1 MSQLTLFDCPEATAP
16 IARLSDPITSQQ
28 SAAEIEPHVNTCEGR
43 MLAVLRKAK
52 SPLTAREAGREC
64 ERLNPDHEADTYRK
78 RISKMVRDGLAFE
91 AGERRCD
98 VSGKTVTTYAAKEH
112 R

>member
-1 MSQLTLFDCPEATAP
+1 MIQKTLAFDTPANISRRA
-16 IARLSDPITSQQ
+16 DPITSQK

-43 MLAVLRKAK
+43 MLAVLQKAK
-52 SPLTAREAGREC
+52 SPLTAREAGSEC

-78 RISKMVRDGLAFE
+78 RISKMVRDGLAIE

-98 VSGKTVTTYAAKEH
+98 VSGKTVTTYTAKE

>member
-1 MSQLTLFDCPEATAP
+1 MIQKTLNFDPPAK
-16 IARLSDPITSQQ
+16 LSRRTDKLTSQK
-28 SAAEIEPHVNTCEGR
+28 SAAETEPHINTCKGR

-52 SPLTAREAGREC
+52 APLTAREAGREC

-78 RISKMVRDGLAFE
+78 RISKMVRDGLAIE

-98 VSGKTVTTYAAKEH
+98 VSGKTVTTYTAKE
-112 R
+112 RI

>member
-1 MSQLTLFDCPEATAP
+1 MSQLTLFDAP
-16 IARLSDPITSQQ
+16 AKLSRKSDPITSQK
-28 SAAEIEPHVNTCEGR
+28 SAAETEPHVNTCEGR
-43 MLAVLRKAK
+43 MLAVLGNAK
-52 SPLTAREAGREC
+52 SPLTAREAGSEC

-98 VSGKTVTTYAAKEH
+98 VSGKTVTTYAAKE
-112 R
+112 RR

>member
-1 MSQLTLFDCPEATAP
+1 MIQKTLAFDIPTKLS
-16 IARLSDPITSQQ
+16 RKSDPITSQQ
-28 SAAEIEPHVNTCEGR
+28 SAAETEPHINTCEGR

-52 SPLTAREAGREC
+52 APLTGREAGREC

-78 RISKMVRDGLAFE
+78 RISKMVQDGLASE

-98 VSGKTVTTYAAKEH
+98 VSGKTVTTYMAKE
-112 R
+112 RT

>member
-1 MSQLTLFDCPEATAP
+1 MIQKTLFDTPAKISRRT
-16 IARLSDPITSQQ
+16 DPITSQK
-28 SAAEIEPHVNTCEGR
+28 SAAETEPHVNTCEAR

-52 SPLTAREAGREC
+52 HPLTAREAGSEC

-78 RISKMVRDGLAFE
+78 RISKMVRDGLAIE

-98 VSGKTVTTYAAKEH
+98 VSGKTVTTYKLKE
-112 R
+112 RTQ

>member
-1 MSQLTLFDCPEATAP
+1 MIQKTLNFDPPTK
-16 IARLSDPITSQQ
+16 LSRRTDKITSQK
-28 SAAEIEPHVNTCEGR
+28 SAAETEPHINTCEGR

-78 RISKMVRDGLAFE
+78 RISKMVQNGLAIE

-98 VSGKTVTTYAAKEH
+98 VSGKTVTTYTAKE
-112 R
+112 RT